1 MGVAFGV
8 DRAFGFSR
16 NQARAWPDS
25 WTMAQGLAYSHGFR
39 VPGPGGE
46 ELPDPKAVW
55 MIEDAIEKCA
65 QLISRSDAE
74 SKTEAVWELK
84 QLARSPR

>member
-1 MGVAFGV
+1 MGGAFGV

-16 NQARAWPDS
+16 NKARAGPDS

-39 VPGPGGE
+39 VPVPGGE

-65 QLISRSDAE
+65 QFISHNAE
-74 SKTEAVWELK
+74 SKTEAVWELT